1 MGSNGMTI
9 RRIEVPLW
17 TTGSFDGVLGSARI
31 LAEKFGAHVDARFIR
46 PRPGDLILP
55 NDFATFPAEIVTL
68 LDEQGLKATKTA
80 RDRFERWR
88 ERHPFRLEAHG
99 DKNRPDMVWH
109 EETGPLGSIV
119 TSHGRLADL
128 ILLQRPIKDDSSV
141 GEAFEAALFGS
152 GRPVMLVDATPSEEM
167 FDHVLIA
174 WNGSLE
180 AARAVALALPLIAAA
195 AQVSVFSVGEKEGDP
210 ADPQAL
216 IEYLSLH
223 GITARS
229 LSVDPSARSVSAALF
244 SAARHAG
251 VTMLVMGAYT
261 HSRLRQTLLGGVTR
275 DVLKTSGLVAVLG
288 H

>member
-1 MGSNGMTI
+1 MTI

-17 TTGSFDGVLGSARI
+17 TTGSFDGALGSARI
-31 LAEKFGAHVDARFIR
+31 LASRFGARIDVRFIR
-46 PRPGDLILP
+46 PRPSDLILP
-55 NDFATFPAEIVTL
+55 TDFAAFPAEIVTL
-68 LDEQGLKATKTA
+68 LEEQGVDATKTA
-80 RDRFERWR
+80 RERFEQWR
-88 ERHPFRLEAHG
+88 ERHLFRRKIDGER
-99 DKNRPDMVWH
+99 NPPPMIWH
-109 EETGPLGSIV
+109 EEAGALGSIV
-119 TSHGRLADL
+119 TAHGRLADL
-128 ILLQRPIKDDSSV
+128 ILLQRPLGDDFSLD
-141 GEAFEAALFGS
+141 EAFEAALFGS
-152 GRPVMLVDATPSEEM
+152 GRPAMLVDQTPSEEM

-195 AQVSVFSVGEKEGDP
+195 AQVSVFSVGENEGDP
-210 ADPQAL
+210 ADSKAL

-223 GITARS
+223 DITAQP
-229 LSVDPSARSVSAALF
+229 LTIEPSARSVSAALF
-244 SAARHAG
+244 SAARQAG